1 MDQATETVKRKQ
13 IGRWIGIGVG
23 VAAALFLLLV
33 IFQTNRNPRT
43 DDASVVANYIEI
55 APEVSGRLIQLA
67 VKDNAFVK
75 KGDLLF
81 VIDPRPYEYALQQIG
96 RAHV

>member
-1 MDQATETVKRKQ
+1 MDQATETLKRKQ
-13 IGRWIGIGVG
+13 LGRWIGIGVV
-23 VAAALFLLLV
+23 VAAALLLLVV

-75 KGDLLF
+75 DRKS
-81 VIDPRPYEYALQQIG
+81 V
-96 RAHV
+96 V